1 METVVKAAAD
11 LVEALLAAALALPE
25 AERQA
30 LAREMAKDR
39 ALALALAALP
49 EAERAA
55 VLRSHRRVAR
65 AAKAEPE
72 A

>member
-1 METVVKAAAD
+1 MATAAKVAAD
-11 LVEALLAAALALPE
+11 PLAALLEAALALPE

-49 EAERAA
+49 EADRAA
-55 VLRSHRRVAR
+55 VLRSRRKADR
-65 AAKAEPE
+65 AAKAAPE
-72 A
+72 V